1 VSPVLSPLLKAWVRA
16 QRDLGLDTVF
26 FDRKVEFPAPV
37 TEIVKSAAVA
47 PARPVPQRPQ
57 ATLPVRLPAEA
68 PAARPQPRASMDRA
82 PLRTPDPAAR
92 PAAAPPMPAAPA
104 PVRAPAMRLATVPT
118 FASRE
123 DLGKHAQACSRC
135 ALKERE
141 TTVWQGGATSSPWL
155 VLTLYGWGEDLK
167 NGALLSGAYAKTF
180 LELVAKVGL
189 PEPAMAAVLCCPP
202 RNPADTSVQGRIE
215 AARCRPYW
223 TQLLRFSGAKAVLVL
238 DHKATQ
244 LAVGKAVD
252 WAEFRSRRFL
262 LENVPALATHHP
274 ARLSRSQEMATDVET
289 DLRQILSIVEGAA

>member
-1 VSPVLSPLLKAWVRA
+1 MSPVLSPLVKAWVRA
-16 QRDLGLDTVF
+16 QRDLGLDAVF
-26 FDRKVEFPAPV
+26 FDQPVDFPAPT
-37 TEIVKSAAVA
+37 TEIVKPIASTAPPKAMAHPQSA
-47 PARPVPQRPQ
+47 PQRTNPEP
-57 ATLPVRLPAEA
+57 PV
-68 PAARPQPRASMDRA
+68 ARQPPRAPMDRA
-82 PLRTPDPAAR
+82 PLRTPDPVAR
-92 PAAAPPMPAAPA
+92 PAAAPPPQAA

-123 DLGKHAQACSRC
+123 ELGKHAQACTRC

-141 TTVWQGGATSSPWL
+141 ATVWQGGATSSPWL

-167 NGALLSGAYAKTF
+167 NGKLLSGGYAKAF
-180 LELVAKVGL
+180 LELVNKVGL

-202 RNPADTSVQGRIE
+202 LNPADTSVQGRIE

-223 TQLLRFSGAKAVLVL
+223 TQLLKFTGAKAILVL

-274 ARLSRSQEMATDVET
+274 ARLARSQEMATDVEN
-289 DLRQILSIVEGAA
+289 DLRQILSIVEGKA

>member
-1 VSPVLSPLLKAWVRA
+1 
-16 QRDLGLDTVF
+16 
-26 FDRKVEFPAPV
+26 
-37 TEIVKSAAVA
+37 
-47 PARPVPQRPQ
+47 
-57 ATLPVRLPAEA
+57 
-68 PAARPQPRASMDRA
+68 
-82 PLRTPDPAAR
+82 
-92 PAAAPPMPAAPA
+92 
-104 PVRAPAMRLATVPT
+104 MRLATVPT

-123 DLGKHAQACSRC
+123 DLGKHAQTCIRC

-141 TTVWQGGATSSPWL
+141 TTVWQGGAVSSPWL

-167 NGALLSGAYAKTF
+167 NGKLLSGAYANAF
-180 LELVAKVGL
+180 LELVNKVGL

-202 RNPADTSVQGRIE
+202 LNPADTSVQGRIE

-223 TQLLRFSGAKAVLVL
+223 TQLLKFTGAKAILVL

-274 ARLSRSQEMATDVET
+274 ARLARSQEMATDVEN
-289 DLRQILSIVEGAA
+289 DLRQILSIVEGKA